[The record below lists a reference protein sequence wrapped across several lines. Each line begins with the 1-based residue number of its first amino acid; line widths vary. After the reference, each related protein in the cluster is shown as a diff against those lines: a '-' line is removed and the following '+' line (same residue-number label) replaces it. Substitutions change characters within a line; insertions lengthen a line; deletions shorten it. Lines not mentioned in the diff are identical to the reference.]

1 MQKECGSKAPNQF
14 CVFLLQ
20 GHHINN
26 SKIEQLMLTDLREI
40 CARYSTDDLQIV
52 VFHPWFIYIDQY
64 LAITPQTIQ
73 TILVTAGI
81 MILISI
87 ILIPNFICS
96 LWVTIVI
103 VSIVIGVIGYMT
115 WWGVRLDGV
124 ALINLI
130 MCIGF
135 SVDFSAHICYHYL
148 TAGEDEAKP
157 NLKPEDRIRHSLY
170 ALGIP
175 IVQGAFST
183 LLGVAGLFFAP
194 SYIFVTFAKMIFLV
208 IMLGA
213 FHGVILL
220 PVLLSLMGPGSC
232 TSGSNESKSSL
243 DSSGLSTPTLNAI
256 TCHKSLESQGSSCYT
271 VNLGYVEASQFV
283 PYQYQQYLQT
293 YAMHQQTN
301 QPMAQ
306 LQNQNQQQP
315 PTSMHHEAI
324 VRYGDHYPVFSD

>member
-1 MQKECGSKAPNQF
+1 
-14 CVFLLQ
+14 
-20 GHHINN
+20 
-26 SKIEQLMLTDLREI
+26 MLTDLREI
-40 CARYSTDDLQIV
+40 CARYSTDDLQIA

-73 TILVTAGI
+73 TILVTTGV

-87 ILIPNFICS
+87 IFIPNFVCAI
-96 LWVTIVI
+96 WITIVV
-103 VSIVIGVIGYMT
+103 VSIVMGVIGYMT

-148 TAGEDEAKP
+148 TAGEDEGKP
-157 NLKPEDRIRHSLY
+157 TSRMKPEDRIRHSLY

-194 SYIFVTFAKMIFLV
+194 SYVFVTFAKMIFLV

-232 TSGSNESKSSL
+232 SRSDESKSSL
-243 DSSGLSTPTLNAI
+243 DTSGLSTPTLNAI

-293 YAMHQQTN
+293 YAMHHQNHQT
-301 QPMAQ
+301 Q
-306 LQNQNQQQP
+306 LQNQQQQP
-315 PTSMHHEAI
+315 PVHHHEVAI
-324 VRYGDHYPVFSD
+324 VR

>member
-1 MQKECGSKAPNQF
+1 
-14 CVFLLQ
+14 
-20 GHHINN
+20 
-26 SKIEQLMLTDLREI
+26 MLTDLREI
-40 CARYSTDDLQIV
+40 CARYSTEDLQIV

-73 TILVTAGI
+73 TILVTAGV

-87 ILIPNFICS
+87 VFIPNFVCAI
-96 LWVTIVI
+96 WITIVI
-103 VSIVIGVIGYMT
+103 VSIVMGVIGYMT

-148 TAGEDEAKP
+148 TAGEDEGKP
-157 NLKPEDRIRHSLY
+157 TSRMTPEDRIRDSLY
-170 ALGIP
+170 ALGTP

-194 SYIFVTFAKMIFLV
+194 SYVFVTFAKMIFLV

-232 TSGSNESKSSL
+232 TRSNESKSSL
-243 DSSGLSTPTLNAI
+243 DTSGLSTPTLNAI
-256 TCHKSLESQGSSCYT
+256 TCHKSLESQGSSSCYT

-293 YAMHQQTN
+293 YAMHQQQTPQQQQQ
-301 QPMAQ
+301 QPPMPPPQ
-306 LQNQNQQQP
+306 LQNQQP
-315 PTSMHHEAI
+315 PVHHHHHHEVAI
-324 VRYGDHYPVFSD
+324 VR

>member
-1 MQKECGSKAPNQF
+1 
-14 CVFLLQ
+14 
-20 GHHINN
+20 
-26 SKIEQLMLTDLREI
+26 
-40 CARYSTDDLQIV
+40 
-52 VFHPWFIYIDQY
+52 
-64 LAITPQTIQ
+64 
-73 TILVTAGI
+73 
-81 MILISI
+81 
-87 ILIPNFICS
+87 
-96 LWVTIVI
+96 
-103 VSIVIGVIGYMT
+103 
-115 WWGVRLDGV
+115 
-124 ALINLI
+124 

-148 TAGEDEAKP
+148 TAGEDEGKP
-157 NLKPEDRIRHSLY
+157 TSRMKPEDRIRHSLY

-194 SYIFVTFAKMIFLV
+194 SYVFVTFAKMIFLV

-232 TSGSNESKSSL
+232 SRSDESKSSL
-243 DSSGLSTPTLNAI
+243 DTSGLSTPTLNAI

-293 YAMHQQTN
+293 YAMHLRITRLSYKISSS
-301 QPMAQ
+301 
-306 LQNQNQQQP
+306 LQFIIMRLLLSVAPQSNHLPLHPHPRP
-315 PTSMHHEAI
+315 PVLRGEAI
-324 VRYGDHYPVFSD
+324 VTMVAIIEATIAVTVASAVIANIAIIIISIMCKCIQCKVVK